1 MRMFSRFCRLAV
13 FLLSAMCTAAA
24 LAQPQPRPPVLEPLP
39 EPPPPPPI
47 PGPDEPSVRIPVQE
61 SDKVEEI
68 RDGGR
73 VVMLKV
79 TPAGGK
85 PYYLLDTTGNGN
97 WMRRDSLDD
106 GLRVPQWPIKQWD

>member
-1 MRMFSRFCRLAV
+1 MRA
-13 FLLSAMCTAAA
+13 FLLFSLVLFTAGA
-24 LAQPQPRPPVLEPLP
+24 LAQTPPPKLEPLP
-39 EPPPPPPI
+39 EPPPPPAI
-47 PGPDEPSVRIPVQE
+47 PGPDEPQVRIPVQE

-68 RDGGR
+68 REGGR
-73 VVMLKV
+73 IVMLKV

-106 GLRVPQWPIKQWD
+106 GVRVPQWPIKQWD

>member
-1 MRMFSRFCRLAV
+1 MRRLV
-13 FLLSAMCTAAA
+13 FLLLAIFAAAA
-24 LAQPQPRPPVLEPLP
+24 LAQRRAPPKLEPLP
-39 EPPPPPPI
+39 EPPPPPAI

-68 RDGGR
+68 REGGR

-85 PYYLLDTTGNGN
+85 PYYLLDTSGNGN
-97 WMRRDSLDD
+97 WVRRDSLDD
-106 GLRVPQWPIKQWD
+106 GLRVPMWPIHTFD